1 MIFTRWGET
10 IFEMNDIAPNDPTK
24 GWDGQFRDEM
34 MNPGVYAYYAEVSF
48 IDGIELVY
56 VGDVTI
62 VR

>member
-1 MIFTRWGET
+1 MLKLFPFLLQKKIYNT
-10 IFEMNDIAPNDPTK
+10 IVQEFGAPDIVHVQVPMNA
-24 GWDGQFRDEM
+24 
-34 MNPGVYAYYAEVSF
+34 GVYAYYAEVSF

>member
-1 MIFTRWGET
+1 
-10 IFEMNDIAPNDPTK
+10 MNDIAPNDPTK